1 MGKKVKVVFDTN
13 VWLSIFMKKILTDEF
28 SQSKQELTVYVSR
41 DILLEISKV
50 ILYPKI
56 AEILRKA
63 GVNEK
68 EILQAIEENSAI
80 VNPKLRLHVIEE
92 DAEDNKILECALTA
106 GADIIVSGD
115 KHLLK
120 LGKFKKTKILT
131 PREFFDN
138 IIEISKKTHE
148 LNSFF

>member
-1 MGKKVKVVFDTN
+1 
-13 VWLSIFMKKILTDEF
+13 MKKILTDEF
-28 SQSKQELTVYVSR
+28 SQSKQELTVYYVSR

-68 EILQAIEENSAI
+68 EILQAIEENSTI

-138 IIEISKKTHE
+138 I
-148 LNSFF
+148 NRD